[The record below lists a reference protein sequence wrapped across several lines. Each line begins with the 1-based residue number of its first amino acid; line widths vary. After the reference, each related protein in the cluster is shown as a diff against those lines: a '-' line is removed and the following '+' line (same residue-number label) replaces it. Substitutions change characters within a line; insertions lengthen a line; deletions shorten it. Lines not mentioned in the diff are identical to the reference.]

1 MNRNLICSLLILT
14 SNPTSIMPNL
24 NQSNRYLILMSL
36 PQATN
41 NPNLIILHHQDIMN
55 LNPTTLLL
63 HTMNLNPI
71 IPHPHIMNPNLT
83 TLHLPTMNL
92 NLIIHHPLIMN
103 LNLMLHP
110 NLNMALPN
118 PDMAH
123 PNLDTAHLN
132 LTSPK
137 LLLCWPIDLMN
148 LKKSNQSPSLLMKHT
163 LDLIA
168 GKCLILIDTM
178 LIQKQAV
185 L

>member
-1 MNRNLICSLLILT
+1 MNKNLICSLLILM

-24 NQSNRYLILMSL
+24 NQSNRYLIHMSL

-55 LNPTTLLL
+55 PNLTTLLPHIMNLNPTT
-63 HTMNLNPI
+63 
-71 IPHPHIMNPNLT
+71 PHPHITNPNLT
-83 TLHLPTMNL
+83 TLHLPIMNQ
-92 NLIIHHPLIMN
+92 NLIIHHPLITN
-103 LNLMLHP
+103 LNPMLHP
-110 NLNMALPN
+110 NLHMALPN

-123 PNLDTAHLN
+123 LNQDTAHLN
-132 LTSPK
+132 LTNLK
-137 LLLCWPIDLMN
+137 LPLCWPIDLTN

-168 GKCLILIDTM
+168 GKCLIQIDTM